1 MMAAS
6 FFRKSRRQKASPQF
20 EPKDVSPQLVLWV
33 TFGLFLGMGLS
44 VFIVFGILW
53 WIMPNAAPSQ
63 TAFGSNQ
70 AETGPRLEVSPSA
83 NRELLQRQAEQRL
96 QGYGWID
103 RQVGAAH
110 IPIDRAMVIL
120 AARGWPDHD
129 EREEAR

>member
-6 FFRKSRRQKASPQF
+6 LSRKPRRQKASPLF
-20 EPKDVSPQLVLWV
+20 EPKDVSPRLVLWV
-33 TFGLFLGMGLS
+33 TLGLFLGMGLS
-44 VFIVFGILW
+44 VLLVFGILW
-53 WIMPNAAPSQ
+53 WIGPNAAPPR
-63 TAFGSNQ
+63 TKFGSKQ
-70 AETGPRLEVSPSA
+70 AELGPCLEVSPSA